1 MSFRLVLAAA
11 LILVA
16 PLAQMARAAELIM
29 VERAGCA
36 YCIQWK
42 KDVGAEEYAATTEG
56 QFAPLQILDIR
67 AAPPAGVTFARPVVF
82 TPTFV
87 LIDNGTEV
95 DRIEGYPGEDFFW
108 GLLAMKLKARTAFT
122 GGS

>member
-1 MSFRLVLAAA
+1 MIRRLAVA
-11 LILVA
+11 LCLLA
-16 PLAQMARAAELIM
+16 PLQGHAADLVM
-29 VERAGCA
+29 VERTGCA

-42 KDVGAEEYAATTEG
+42 KDVGADEYAATPEG
-56 QFAPLQILDIR
+56 AFAPLQIIDIR
-67 AAPPAGVTFARPVVF
+67 DKPPAGMTFARPVVF

-87 LIDNGTEV
+87 LIENGAEV

-108 GLLAMKLKARTAFT
+108 GLLGMKLKAKTAFT